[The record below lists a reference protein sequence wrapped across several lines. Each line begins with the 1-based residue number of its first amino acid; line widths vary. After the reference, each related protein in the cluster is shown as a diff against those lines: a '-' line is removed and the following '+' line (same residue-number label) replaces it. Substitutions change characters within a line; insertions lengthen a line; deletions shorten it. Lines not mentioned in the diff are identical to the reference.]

1 VAADP
6 FAQQMQQMQPMQGS
20 AGKGGRPVAGVDGN
34 WACPSCQNVNFATR
48 TACNRC
54 QTPKPAE
61 DESFQWGGLAGG
73 ALVIPA
79 AGAGAKGGG
88 KGGPPMAGVDGNWA
102 CPGCQNVNFAT
113 RMACNRCQM
122 PKPEDQFGGGGFGGF
137 GAATHTPGGAPVA
150 GAGGNWKCSMCQN
163 VNFATRDA
171 CNRCA
176 ASRAEAEAPL
186 PAGGFGGFGGGKAGG
201 KGKAPVAG
209 ENGNWGC
216 PGCGN
221 VNFASREV
229 CNRCQTPKP
238 EEDAAAFASFGAA
251 DFGAADGGL
260 FEQLMQGGDY
270 ADGQPAKRMKF

>member
-1 VAADP
+1 VAADPFAQQMQQMQPMQGSAGKGGRPVAGVDGNWQCGQCQNVNFATRDACNRCATPRAQAEVAADP

-34 WACPSCQNVNFATR
+34 WACPGCQNVNFAQR

-54 QTPKPAE
+54 QTPKPADE
-61 DESFQWGGLAGG
+61 ESFQWGGLAGG
-73 ALVIPA
+73 ALGIQA

-88 KGGPPMAGVDGNWA
+88 RGGPPMAGVDGNWA

-137 GAATHTPGGAPVA
+137 G
-150 GAGGNWKCSMCQN
+150 
-163 VNFATRDA
+163 
-171 CNRCA
+171 
-176 ASRAEAEAPL
+176 
-186 PAGGFGGFGGGKAGG
+186 GKAGG

-221 VNFASREV
+221 VNFASRDV
-229 CNRCQTPKP
+229 CNRCQAPKP
-238 EEDAAAFASFGAA
+238 EEDATAFASFGAA
-251 DFGAADGGL
+251 DGG
-260 FEQLMQGGDY
+260 FFDQLLQAGDY